1 MCPISLIYLLPER
14 VYVSRLFM
22 YLSCIKSLVVM
33 QFKEIKDY
41 STLKK
46 CLIVNTDQTKKENY
60 TKHMQKI
67 QLHKLIHNK
76 SSTKA
81 YPT

>member
-1 MCPISLIYLLPER
+1 
-14 VYVSRLFM
+14 
-22 YLSCIKSLVVM
+22 M

-46 CLIVNTDQTKKENY
+46 CVIVNTDQTKKGNY